1 MNKRYFIEIAF
12 LLWFIPFFI
21 RLFLNISFQD
31 THTSSFRKLE
41 VIENSRVERRLMDLI
56 SEGDKKGCFLII
68 FTNNIKG
75 CFLNIA
81 GGSFIGIVTIFNLT
95 INGFYSADIIK
106 KSFDNG
112 MPVTQI
118 LKVTFPHSFELLG
131 FWLSGAIGL
140 SIAWKLIQFIQEKE
154 EFTLSFFKR
163 IGMYTCIVFVI
174 ILSAAYIEAFVTVN
188 MLE

>member
-1 MNKRYFIEIAF
+1 MNKRNFIRIAF

-21 RLFLNISFQD
+21 RFFLNLSFQEIN
-31 THTSSFRKLE
+31 TSSFQKFE
-41 VIENSRVERRLMDLI
+41 VMENSCVESRLMDLI
-56 SEGDKKGCFLII
+56 REGDRKGCFLII

-75 CFLNIA
+75 CLLNIA
-81 GGSFIGIVTIFNLT
+81 GGSFIGVVTIVNLA

-106 KSFDNG
+106 NSFDNG
-112 MPVTQI
+112 MLVTQI

-140 SIAWKLIQFIQEKE
+140 SIAWKLIQFIQGKE
-154 EFTLSFFKR
+154 EFTLLFFKR

-174 ILSAAYIEAFVTVN
+174 ILSAAYIEAFVTMN

>member
-1 MNKRYFIEIAF
+1 MNKRSFIKIAF
-12 LLWFIPFFI
+12 LLWFIPFLI
-21 RLFLNISFQD
+21 RLFFNISFEE
-31 THTSSFRKLE
+31 THTSSFQKLE
-41 VIENSRVERRLMDLI
+41 VMENSRVESRLMNLI
-56 SEGDKKGCFLII
+56 NEGDKKGCFFII

-81 GGSFIGIVTIFNLT
+81 GGSFIGIVTILNLT

-112 MPVTQI
+112 MTVAQI
-118 LKVTFPHSFELLG
+118 LKVTLPHSFELLG

-140 SIAWKLIQFIQEKE
+140 LIAWKLIQFIQGKE
-154 EFTLSFFKR
+154 EFSLLFFKR